1 MPTALADRFADDGTH
16 LERYARVF
24 DCVEINSSFHR
35 PHRRTTYER
44 WAASVPA
51 GFRFAVKVPKAIT
64 HERRLVDCPD
74 LLARFADEAG
84 GLGER
89 RGPTL
94 VQLPPSLAFD
104 PSVAA
109 RFFDDLA
116 GSLAGPIVCEP
127 RHPSW
132 FEAAADALLTAH
144 HIARVAADP
153 ARVAGADRPGGWS
166 GLRYMR
172 WHGAPQVYRS
182 AYDDAVI
189 DRHADAAR
197 CGESWTIYDNT
208 AAGAAPANALTLMA
222 RLAG

>member
-1 MPTALADRFADDGTH
+1 M
-16 LERYARVF
+16 
-24 DCVEINSSFHR
+24 
-35 PHRRTTYER
+35 
-44 WAASVPA
+44 
-51 GFRFAVKVPKAIT
+51 
-64 HERRLVDCPD
+64 
-74 LLARFADEAG
+74 
-84 GLGER
+84 
-89 RGPTL
+89 
-94 VQLPPSLAFD
+94 PPSLAFD

-116 GSLAGPIVCEP
+116 RSLAGPIVCEP
-127 RHPSW
+127 RHPGW
-132 FEAAADALLTAH
+132 FETAADALLTAH

-153 ARVAGADRPGGWS
+153 ARVAGADRPGGWP

-182 AYDDAVI
+182 AYDDAAI

-222 RLAG
+222 RLAGQAKLFDACSNRSFDTPGTRTTRSSSPRIACARVPSNRRQRASGGRSFAAVCGLSVSSAIS